1 MYIVVIVR
9 INLLCL
15 LLHASSYP
23 VVSIILSIIVV
34 QKTSQLDVSYG
45 LRLQRNLNI
54 ITAYSIV
61 YVHIGSIRPN
71 LYRYTYNILYYKCII
86 VLWCIPWP
94 YIGVLNA
101 MSCSSGMYNF
111 EVLDLEHKIL
121 TFYKLILRLNTRQI
135 IFIHF

>member
-86 VLWCIPWP
+86 VL
-94 YIGVLNA
+94 
-101 MSCSSGMYNF
+101 
-111 EVLDLEHKIL
+111 
-121 TFYKLILRLNTRQI
+121 
-135 IFIHF
+135 

>member
-1 MYIVVIVR
+1 MHIVR

-61 YVHIGSIRPN
+61 YVHR
-71 LYRYTYNILYYKCII
+71 
-86 VLWCIPWP
+86 
-94 YIGVLNA
+94 
-101 MSCSSGMYNF
+101 
-111 EVLDLEHKIL
+111 LDSTKPI
-121 TFYKLILRLNTRQI
+121 
-135 IFIHF
+135 